1 MYNLGIQQEMKGGF
15 LFKLSYVGR
24 LGRRL
29 LAQADAEQLIDFP
42 DKVSGQS

>member
-1 MYNLGIQQEMKGGF
+1 LI
-15 LFKLSYVGR
+15 FKLGYVGR

-42 DKVSGQS
+42 DKASGQTLSQAMAI